1 MKVLLEVDKNK
12 PLGKNNFNTK
22 IYNFVLYYKDLCWF
36 LNFTNE
42 NYTISP
48 TTKYLKMLI
57 AKYQQIGLH
66 NHPNEIINCMYNL
79 PNDIE
84 KIKITFLNEYHD
96 NYISLEDSND
106 YIFDMNLPH
115 CLKKLSLIR
124 AGAEMIE
131 KNKRIPFGCK
141 LKIEKYDKEN
151 PAY

>member
-1 MKVLLEVDKNK
+1 
-12 PLGKNNFNTK
+12 
-22 IYNFVLYYKDLCWF
+22 
-36 LNFTNE
+36 
-42 NYTISP
+42 
-48 TTKYLKMLI
+48 MLI

-66 NHPNEIINCMYNL
+66 NHPDEIINCMYNL

-84 KIKITFLNEYHD
+84 KIKITFINEYHD
-96 NYISLEDSND
+96 NYNSLEDSND

-141 LKIEKYDKEN
+141 LKIEKYDEEN